1 MVTTTTTTA
10 NDQMNIE
17 QNESHESEEQLIYSA
32 QQYDDIDPDY
42 ENTPDVIPQ
51 VLDLDLRGVRVK
63 LDRDTLVSLPES
75 LLIAMFPNGLV
86 LGRPDPN
93 TYESEEEEEE
103 GEDQVLVEENSE
115 EEASEE
121 EGSLRKTTHHN
132 NNANDILTTYVDF
145 DASCLE
151 YVLQFYQHA
160 QAEKDSNQLQQTESI
175 FASSPAAQYYPSLL
189 DKQAIIVL
197 REELEYY
204 CVVPSASKLNMNLP
218 DIKLSSGEYLKSQ
231 NQVFAALQKNIARE
245 NNIAEQHLID
255 MLCDAGF
262 TRQDIWGHREIEP
275 NRTCIISMS
284 LVLLKTTG
292 PNNHMATAQKLL
304 LFWRKP
310 AVSVSF
316 FIVVVLRLNMTNCMI
331 FNSVNVGGMETQ

>member
-1 MVTTTTTTA
+1 MTNNET
-10 NDQMNIE
+10 
-17 QNESHESEEQLIYSA
+17 NESHEVEEQLIYSA

-42 ENTPDVIPQ
+42 ENTADAIPQ
-51 VLDLDLRGVRVK
+51 VLDLDLRGIRVK

-86 LGRPDPN
+86 LGRTDPS
-93 TYESEEEEEE
+93 TYDSEEDEEDEVEEE
-103 GEDQVLVEENSE
+103 GDNDEEDS
-115 EEASEE
+115 E

-132 NNANDILTTYVDF
+132 NNNNNSDILTTYVDF

-160 QAEKDSNQLQQTESI
+160 QAEKEAHQIQNGGQQTESI

-189 DKQAIIVL
+189 DKQPIIVL

-204 CVVPSASKLNMNLP
+204 CVVPSASKSKVNLV
-218 DIKLSSGEYLKSQ
+218 DIKLSSGEYLKGQ

-245 NNIAEQHLID
+245 NNVAEQHLID

-284 LVLLKTTG
+284 LVLLRTTG
-292 PNNHMATAQKLL
+292 PDNHMATAQKLL

-310 AVSVSF
+310 AVSILYCLKSS
-316 FIVVVLRLNMTNCMI
+316 LNSIMTNRVVIYLTEKML
-331 FNSVNVGGMETQ
+331 VGWKYSRN